1 MIANPRVGIL
11 PLYLALY
18 DERMPELRAE
28 FDPFFQDIVGGFA
41 TRGVD
46 VHCADVC
53 RVQDEVASALGVF
66 DAADV
71 DLIVT
76 LHLAYSPSLETADCL
91 IASPRPLLLLDTT
104 MDYSFG
110 LDVDPARIM
119 QNHGV
124 HGVQDLASVLR
135 RCERHFEIV
144 AGHLSDSRVLDQ
156 ACAIARS
163 ACAARLLR
171 SMRVMRIGETFVG
184 MGDFAVADTLL
195 EALLGVTV
203 VQKEVDDLIAT
214 ARGIGDDDIKR
225 ELESDR
231 ERYEV
236 DAPEE
241 VHRRSIRVGFALR
254 KLLNDEECG
263 SFSFNFGAFNRS
275 TGPIDTVP
283 FLESSKSME
292 RGMGYAGE
300 GDVLTASLVGAL
312 NGAFGRTTF
321 TEIFCPDWKG
331 NTLFL
336 SHMGEVN
343 PDTAAS
349 TPRLCEKDFPWAGA
363 LNPAVLTCATAPGPA
378 VLVNLAPGPE
388 NTFTLILAPVESLG
402 DGTHADMQD
411 VIRGWI
417 RPRCGNVAAWLE
429 QYSRLGGT
437 HHSALVMDGDLDA
450 LAAFGRYAG
459 LSVAVLD

>member
-1 MIANPRVGIL
+1 MIATPRIGLL

-28 FDPFFQDIVGGFA
+28 FEPFIQDVVDGLV
-41 TRGVD
+41 TRGVE
-46 VHCADVC
+46 VYRADVC
-53 RVQDEVASALGVF
+53 RVQHEVASAVGVF
-66 DAADV
+66 DEADV

-76 LHLAYSPSLETADCL
+76 LHLAYSPSLETADSL
-91 IASPRPLLLLDTT
+91 IASPQPLLLLDTT
-104 MDYSFG
+104 MDVSFG
-110 LDVDPARIM
+110 LDADPARIM

-135 RCERHFEIV
+135 RCERHYEIV
-144 AGHLSDSRVLDQ
+144 AGHLSDSRVLDR
-156 ACAIARS
+156 ASAIAGG

-171 SMRVMRIGETFVG
+171 SMRTMRIGATFAG
-184 MGDFAVADTLL
+184 MGDFALADTLL

-203 VQKEVDDLIAT
+203 VQREVDDLATIA
-214 ARGIGDDDIKR
+214 ADIGDDDIQQ
-225 ELESDR
+225 ELESDCQQH
-231 ERYEV
+231 EV
-236 DAPEE
+236 DVPED
-241 VHRRSIRVGFALR
+241 VHRRSIRVGLALR
-254 KLLNDEECG
+254 RLLEREQCD
-263 SFSFNFGAFNRS
+263 SFTFNFGAFNSNR
-275 TGPIDTVP
+275 GPIDTVP
-283 FLESSKSME
+283 FLEASKAMA

-331 NTLFL
+331 NALFL

-343 PDTAAS
+343 PETADGV
-349 TPRLCEKDFPWAGA
+349 PRLCEKDFPWAGA

-378 VLVNLAPGPE
+378 VLVNLAPGPK

-402 DGTHADMQD
+402 DGTHPSMRD

-417 RPRCGNVAAWLE
+417 RPKNSDVAVWLE

-437 HHSALVMDGDLDA
+437 HHSALVMDGDVDA

-459 LSVAVLD
+459 LSVEVVV

>member
-1 MIANPRVGIL
+1 MTAKPRIGLL

-18 DERMPELRAE
+18 DVRMPELRSE
-28 FDPFFQDIVGGFA
+28 FEPFIQDLVDGFT
-41 TRGVD
+41 TRGVE

-53 RVQDEVASALGVF
+53 RVQNEVVSALGVF
-66 DAADV
+66 DEADV

-76 LHLAYSPSLETADCL
+76 LHLAYSPSLETADSL

-104 MDYSFG
+104 MDVSFG

-135 RCERHFEIV
+135 RCERHYEIV
-144 AGHLSDSRVLDQ
+144 AGHLSDSRVLDR
-156 ACAIARS
+156 ASAIARS

-171 SMRVMRIGETFVG
+171 TMRTMRIGETFAG
-184 MGDFAVADTLL
+184 MGDFAVADSLL

-203 VQKEVDDLIAT
+203 VQRDVDDLATIA
-214 ARGIGDDDIKR
+214 ADIGEDYIHH
-225 ELESDR
+225 ELKSDR
-231 ERYEV
+231 DRYEV
-236 DAPEE
+236 NAPEH
-241 VHRRSIRVGFALR
+241 VHCRSIRVGLALR
-254 KLLNDEECG
+254 RLLEIDQCD
-263 SFSFNFGAFNRS
+263 SFSFNFGAFNS
-275 TGPIDTVP
+275 SEGPIATVP
-283 FLESSKSME
+283 FLEASKAMA

-312 NGAFGRTTF
+312 NAAFGRTTF

-343 PDTAAS
+343 PETSAGV
-349 TPRLCEKDFPWAGA
+349 PRLCEKDFPWAGA

-378 VLVNLAPGPE
+378 VLVNLAPGPK

-402 DGTHADMQD
+402 DGTHPGMRD
-411 VIRGWI
+411 VIRAWI
-417 RPRCGNVAAWLE
+417 RPKNGDIAKWLE
-429 QYSRLGGT
+429 RYSQLGGT
-437 HHSALVMDGDLDA
+437 HHSALVMDGDVDA

-459 LSVAVLD
+459 LSVEVAD

>member
-1 MIANPRVGIL
+1 MTIKPHVGIL

-28 FDPFFQDIVGGFA
+28 FEPFLQEVTGGMVA
-41 TRGVD
+41 RGVE
-46 VHCADVC
+46 VHRGPVC
-53 RVQDEVASALGVF
+53 RVQAEVASAIADF
-66 DAADV
+66 DDAGI

-76 LHLAYSPSLETADCL
+76 LHLAYSLSLETVDEL
-91 IASPRPLLLLDTT
+91 IASPLPVLLLDTT
-104 MDYSFG
+104 MDDTFG

-144 AGHLSDSRVLDQ
+144 AGHVSQSHLLDR
-156 ACAIARS
+156 ACAVAQAAR
-163 ACAARLLR
+163 AARLLQTMR
-171 SMRVMRIGETFVG
+171 TMRVGESFVG
-184 MGDFAVADTLL
+184 MGDFAVVDTLL
-195 EALLGVTV
+195 ESLLGVTV
-203 VQKEVDDLIAT
+203 VQREVDDLIEA
-214 ARGIGDDDIKR
+214 AREIGDDAVER
-225 ELESDR
+225 ELELDR
-231 ERYEV
+231 ELYDV
-236 DAPEE
+236 DAPEP
-241 VHRRSIRVGFALR
+241 VHRRSIRVGLALR
-254 KLLNDEECG
+254 RLLEVAQCG
-263 SFSFNFGAFNRS
+263 SFSFNFGAFTSS

-283 FLESSKSME
+283 FLEASKAMA
-292 RGMGYAGE
+292 RGKGYAGE

-312 NGAFGRTTF
+312 NGSFGRTTF

-331 NTLFL
+331 DALFL

-343 PDTAAS
+343 PKTAAGV
-349 TPRLCEKDFPWAGA
+349 PRLCEKDFPWAGA

-388 NTFTLILAPVESLG
+388 NTFTLIVAPMESLG
-402 DGTHADMQD
+402 DGTHAGMRD

-417 RPRCGNVAAWLE
+417 RPKCGDVAAWLE
-429 QYSRLGGT
+429 RYSQLGGT
-437 HHSALVMDGDLDA
+437 HHSALVMDGDVNA

-459 LSVAVLD
+459 FSVEVMD